1 MNQKN
6 RKIIEIDK
14 IRKIKLFFIYNVMG
28 MKYVVVTVPMPL

>member
-14 IRKIKLFFIYNVMG
+14 NRKIKLLYKYNVMG
-28 MKYVVVTVPMPL
+28 MKYQKN

>member
-14 IRKIKLFFIYNVMG
+14 IRKIKLFYKYNVMG
-28 MKYVVVTVPMPL
+28 MKYWKK

>member
-14 IRKIKLFFIYNVMG
+14 IRKIKQFYKYNVMG
-28 MKYVVVTVPMPL
+28 MKYQKK